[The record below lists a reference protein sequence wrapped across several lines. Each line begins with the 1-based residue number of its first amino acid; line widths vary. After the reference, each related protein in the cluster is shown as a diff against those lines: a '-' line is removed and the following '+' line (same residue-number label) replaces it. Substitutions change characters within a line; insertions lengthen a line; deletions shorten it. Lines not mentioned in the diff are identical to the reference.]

1 MTSEAGSIDKS
12 SREDDNH
19 CVSLKPPLRN
29 ISVTWEQHEA
39 ASSTTSNESKKL
51 ST

>member
-1 MTSEAGSIDKS
+1 MISEEGNNDSS

-29 ISVTWEQHEA
+29 ISVTWEQQEA
-39 ASSTTSNESKKL
+39 TSSTVSNESKNL